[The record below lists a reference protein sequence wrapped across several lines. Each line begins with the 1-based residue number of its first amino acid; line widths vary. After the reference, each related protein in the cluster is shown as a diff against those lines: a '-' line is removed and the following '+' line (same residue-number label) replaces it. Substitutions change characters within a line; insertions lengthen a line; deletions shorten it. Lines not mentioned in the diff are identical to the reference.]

1 MTIKEEKVGGGGG
14 GGGVGVGWVFYIETG
29 GLTTSDDIFH
39 ELSLRRVDGML
50 GEKRIGIPHQPAPRN
65 RRTSGHGHLLLRRR
79 CAAESCECLASLAVC
94 FRPPYE

>member
-29 GLTTSDDIFH
+29 GHATSDDIFH

-50 GEKRIGIPHQPAPRN
+50 GEKRIGIPHQPAPWN
-65 RRTSGHGHLLLRRR
+65 RRMSGHGHLHPRRR
-79 CAAESCECLASLAVC
+79 CAAERVNVWPALPYVLA
-94 FRPPYE
+94 PPYG